1 MKIRYSLCLEIG
13 EINDI
18 VVGVAFC
25 TIWNRHVCGKGRLVF
40 FVVGYED
47 GLATVGVFS
56 SVRSAGQQ
64 LRGGQAHPRHHRHR
78 QRRRTRMSQALLRRC
93 IKSPHTIQHH
103 RRWLAQ
109 QALAR
114 SSPDSPQE
122 SANET
127 EPISSTAQSAA
138 TPTASPLKPSLAPN
152 RKGGLK
158 VDVFLASLQTTGS
171 QPSLED
177 LERGRPREYAHPE
190 SALYAKQY
198 NEVIEHLGRSFN
210 GEQLRRF
217 GEKCQLDPRLWRSG
231 RRKVD
236 YARAIV
242 ENAWGWPSL
251 RDIEKRR
258 RERTEVVT
266 ESKQISNLFS
276 RLDFQ
281 PSPQLST
288 SHAVNCS

>member
-1 MKIRYSLCLEIG
+1 MASSMASLAVPFGIAMSA
-13 EINDI
+13 DK
-18 VVGVAFC
+18 V
-25 TIWNRHVCGKGRLVF
+25 TYF
-40 FVVGYED
+40 FSLWKVRTW
-47 GLATVGVFS
+47 LATVGVCLL
-56 SVRSAGQQ
+56 VRSPGQQ
-64 LRGGQAHPRHHRHR
+64 LRGGHTHPRHHRHR
-78 QRRRTRMSQALLRRC
+78 QRRRTRMSQVLLRRC
-93 IKSPHTIQHH
+93 IHSPRTIQYH

-127 EPISSTAQSAA
+127 EPTSSASQSAA
-138 TPTASPLKPSLAPN
+138 TPTASPSKPAPN

-190 SALYAKQY
+190 SVLYAKQY
-198 NEVIEHLGRSFN
+198 NEVMEHLGRSFAR
-210 GEQLRRF
+210 EQLRRF
-217 GEKCQLDPRLWRSG
+217 GEEYQLDPRLWRSG

-266 ESKQISNLFS
+266 ESKQISNVFS
-276 RLDFQ
+276 VWMSNLPLSFQ
-281 PSPQLST
+281 PLTQPTVPDPGQRCVPANLQNHPT
-288 SHAVNCS
+288 